1 MVHGIFFPKTMWWWQ
16 TKKAELLKEWKV
28 SLGLPVQENWLAEVE
43 VTECERSTGENSGNP
58 FKSVF
63 SFKEG
68 LYQNVTVQSS
78 SKKDKSQVL
87 TTVDSVLAV
96 TQIGKMLQILS
107 WNKKKNLHYHISKYY
122 CMHNQILCC
131 VAWLIS
137 YPWRYKAI

>member
-1 MVHGIFFPKTMWWWQ
+1 M
-16 TKKAELLKEWKV
+16 
-28 SLGLPVQENWLAEVE
+28 
-43 VTECERSTGENSGNP
+43 TECERSTGENSGNP

-107 WNKKKNLHYHISKYY
+107 
-122 CMHNQILCC
+122 
-131 VAWLIS
+131 
-137 YPWRYKAI
+137 